1 MDNLGFKNN
10 YNPDVLNCLANLS
23 NDEVFTQPNLVN
35 EMLDMLPKEIWSNK
49 DIKFLDPCTKTG
61 VFLREI
67 CKRLIK
73 GLKEEIPDLQER
85 LNHIFSKQL
94 FGVAITELTA
104 LLSRRSLYC
113 SKIANSKYSICTT
126 FKNIKGNIHYEK
138 TEHLWESGSCKI
150 CGATQKKY
158 ERGNDYET
166 YAYEFIHKNIEEMF
180 DMHFDVIIGNP
191 PYQLN
196 DGGAQA
202 SAMPLYNKFVEMAK
216 KLNPRYITMIIP
228 SRWFAGGKGLDKF
241 RKEMLNDRRIKII
254 HDFINASECFPGV
267 EIKGGVCYFL
277 WDRNHNGLCNI
288 VTHENNSILSDNT
301 RPLLEPNCDIF
312 IRYGGAISI
321 LNKINEKN
329 EPKFNERIS
338 PRKPFGL
345 DTKFNDFKTNMDN
358 NYYIKIYANKKTG
371 FVSESQILKNTKWIN
386 KWKLFTPEAIGAGN
400 IKTDWIKPIIAA
412 PYTVC
417 TETYLVFGPYES
429 QKESENAF
437 SYTQTKFF
445 HFLLG
450 LRKITQHT
458 TNKVYGFI
466 PMQDFS
472 KPWTDEEL
480 YKKYNFTEKE
490 IEFIELMVKPM
501 DRNTDNNLNKEV

>member
-23 NDEVFTQPNLVN
+23 NDEVFTQPKLVN

-94 FGVAITELTA
+94 FGIAITELTA

-113 SKIANSKYSICTT
+113 SKIANSRYSICTT

-202 SAMPLYNKFVEMAK
+202 SAMPLYHKFVEMAK
-216 KLNPRYITMIIP
+216 KLNPRFIIMIIP

-241 RKEMLNDRRIKII
+241 RREMLNDKRIKLL
-254 HDFINASECFPGV
+254 HDFLDASECFPGV

-277 WDRNHNGLCNI
+277 WDKFYHGDCTVTTHNNGKIISESKRFLKEKDC
-288 VTHENNSILSDNT
+288 E
-301 RPLLEPNCDIF
+301 IF
-312 IRYGGAISI
+312 IRYNDAIPI
-321 LNKINEKN
+321 LNKIRSFKENK
-329 EPKFNERIS
+329 IDSIMS
-338 PRKPFGL
+338 PQRPFGL
-345 DTKFNDFKTNMDN
+345 RTYFKGKDK
-358 NYYIKIYANKKTG
+358 YFEGSVKVYANKKIG
-371 FVSESQILKNTKWIN
+371 YAKKNEIELN
-386 KWKLFTPEAIGAGN
+386 RNLIFTHKVIIPRAIGSGDSRTDN
-400 IKTDWIKPIIAA
+400 IKAIYSEPNS
-412 PYTVC
+412 C
-417 TETYLVFGPYES
+417 CSETYIVLGPFDS
-429 QKESENAF
+429 KKICENVI
-437 SYTQTKFF
+437 SYIKTKFF
-445 HFLLG
+445 HFLVTLQKNTMMAP
-450 LRKITQHT
+450 RS
-458 TNKVYGFI
+458 VYSFV

-472 KPWTDEEL
+472 KSWTDVEL
-480 YKKYNFTEKE
+480 YKKYDLTEEE
-490 IEFIELMVKPM
+490 IEFIESMVKLI
-501 DRNTDNNLNKEV
+501 DRNKDSNLNKEV